1 MIEVTPSFMKVAVFQ
16 SAIYV
21 ASLESARQ
29 IVLYEAG
36 NGEAKQVQAIP
47 NPALSAISTSLKG
60 VMALQKVMEMGVNA
74 IMVTRMGT
82 ECEKRARES
91 GLKVIMV
98 KEGTRASDA
107 LREAINQLNG

>member
-1 MIEVTPSFMKVAVFQ
+1 MKVAVFQ

-29 IVLYEAG
+29 IVLYETG
-36 NGEAKQVQAIP
+36 NGEAKQIQAIP

-60 VMALQKVMEMGVNA
+60 VMALQKAMEMGVNA
-74 IMVTRMGT
+74 IMVTRMGI